1 MNKPKLDLLEKIY
14 YRLLDGTEG
23 APIDAEEYHALEAEA
38 SRREKILLEHL
49 SEEGKKLFYDY
60 DDAMTLVEARMHYY
74 SFKQGVKFCRD
85 VEKTLDDKLLS
96 KCE

>member
-1 MNKPKLDLLEKIY
+1 MNNPKLDLLEEIY
-14 YRLLDGTEG
+14 YNLLQGPAA
-23 APIDAEEYHALEAEA
+23 APIDAEEYHALEAEV

-74 SFKQGVKFCRD
+74 SFKQGVKFCKD
-85 VEKTLDDKLLS
+85 VERLL
-96 KCE
+96 